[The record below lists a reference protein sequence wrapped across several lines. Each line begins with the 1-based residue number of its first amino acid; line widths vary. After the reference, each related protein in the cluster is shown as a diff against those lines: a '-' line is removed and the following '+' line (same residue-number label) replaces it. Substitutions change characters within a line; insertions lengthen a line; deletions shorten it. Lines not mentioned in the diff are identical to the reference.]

1 MKPDRNRPVSL
12 EDLLRLK
19 RAERPPSEF
28 WSQFDRELRAKQL
41 SALVA
46 KRPWWQTVPAFAIQA
61 LYRLRLPLAATAICG
76 LSFLAL
82 RENREPAGLKSVT
95 APADH
100 VVRSAISTG
109 EMPSPARV
117 SAIAS
122 LADLPNHAVSVD
134 SPAAE
139 VSGNPTFEPA
149 ALVAAVIESPAADR
163 MPVTTE
169 PAVTESTGARL
180 PVSLVTTTS
189 VPSPGS
195 RLLGGKSGF
204 ESRALPARATV
215 EPLAQ
220 MTSPGESRRARLLTA
235 MVSTASL
242 ETSVRSTER
251 AASRIA
257 EEHLYDQVQRFGARG
272 DRLNVKF

>member
-19 RAERPPSEF
+19 RSERPPAEF

-46 KRPWWQTVPAFAIQA
+46 KRPWWQTLPAVSFQA
-61 LYRLRLPLAATAICG
+61 FYRLRLPFGAAAICG

-82 RENREPAGLKSVT
+82 RENREPTRVMPVVAST
-95 APADH
+95 SQAAAPS
-100 VVRSAISTG
+100 SAAA
-109 EMPSPARV
+109 ELRKPARE

-122 LADLPNHAVSVD
+122 LADLPSGAVAIDSSASVI
-134 SPAAE
+134 SAHPAAE
-139 VSGNPTFEPA
+139 QPT
-149 ALVAAVIESPAADR
+149 LVAAAVESQAVDATPVAAA
-163 MPVTTE
+163 
-169 PAVTESTGARL
+169 PAVTEVTGARL
-180 PVSLVTTTS
+180 PVSLVTTTA

-195 RLLGGKSGF
+195 RLLGGKTGF
-204 ESRALPARATV
+204 ESRGLPARSTV

-242 ETSVRSTER
+242 ETSARTTER

-257 EEHLYDQVQRFGARG
+257 EERLYDQVQRFGARG

>member
-19 RAERPPSEF
+19 RAERPPAEY

-46 KRPWWQTVPAFAIQA
+46 KRPWWQTLPAVSLQT
-61 LYRLRLPLAATAICG
+61 LYRLRLPLGAAAICG
-76 LSFLAL
+76 LTFLAMRDPRGPVALTPVPVQTNQAVAASIPATEL
-82 RENREPAGLKSVT
+82 RN
-95 APADH
+95 
-100 VVRSAISTG
+100 
-109 EMPSPARV
+109 PARE

-122 LADLPNHAVSVD
+122 LADLPSGAIAIDASTSVISENPAFD
-134 SPAAE
+134 QATLVAARVESPAAE
-139 VSGNPTFEPA
+139 ATTVASS
-149 ALVAAVIESPAADR
+149 AAVAE
-163 MPVTTE
+163 VTG
-169 PAVTESTGARL
+169 SRL
-180 PVSLVTTTS
+180 PVSLVTTTA

-195 RLLGGKSGF
+195 RLLGGKTGF
-204 ESRALPARATV
+204 ESRGLPARATV

-242 ETSVRSTER
+242 ETSVRTTER

-257 EEHLYDQVQRFGARG
+257 EERLYDQVQRFGARG